1 MSEETTT
8 VLPDSM
14 VPKPD
19 EIVVPNVKNE
29 IYTRTFP
36 LLHESDPILTQ
47 EPKPWI
53 FGENPASPTNASKSL
68 ARS

>member
-19 EIVVPNVKNE
+19 EIIVPNVKNE
-29 IYTRTFP
+29 IYTRTF
-36 LLHESDPILTQ
+36 
-47 EPKPWI
+47 
-53 FGENPASPTNASKSL
+53 
-68 ARS
+68 